1 MTQFGTLVANLV
13 IFRNQNTINMIKRTL
28 FLLSLILMSSCGS
41 YNSIDSFY
49 EAHKNDDQVTAVRVP
64 RFMLSLLGNISPEMN
79 SLIGNTKDLRY
90 MQFPSAT
97 PERTKFL
104 NNSMNNMT
112 GSSFIEVYRKND
124 NQKRNVVSI
133 REKRDAVKEILI
145 YNNNTSRGSFLYFN
159 GNFDPVKVREMA
171 KNEDFQKL
179 GDGLINQFNMG
190 STPGINQKEQ
200 KEN

>member
-1 MTQFGTLVANLV
+1 M
-13 IFRNQNTINMIKRTL
+13 INRTL
-28 FLLSLILMSSCGS
+28 FVLTLFIISSCGS

-64 RFMLSLLGNISPEMN
+64 QFMLSMLGNISPEMN
-79 SLIGNTKDLRY
+79 SLIGSTRDLRY

-104 NNSMNNMT
+104 NTQMNNMT

-124 NQKRNVVSI
+124 DQKRNVVSI

-145 YNNNTSRGSFLYFN
+145 YNNNTTRGSFLYFN
-159 GNFDPVKVREMA
+159 GDFDPVKVRQMA
-171 KNEDFQKL
+171 QNEDFQKI
-179 GDGLINQFNMG
+179 GDGLINQFNMKG
-190 STPGINQKEQ
+190 TPGINPEI
-200 KEN
+200 EN

>member
-1 MTQFGTLVANLV
+1 
-13 IFRNQNTINMIKRTL
+13 MIKRTL
-28 FLLSLILMSSCGS
+28 FLFSLILLSSCGS

-97 PERTKFL
+97 AERTNYL
-104 NNSMNNMT
+104 NNQMNNMT
-112 GSSFIEVYRKND
+112 GNSFIEVYRKND
-124 NQKRNVVSI
+124 NLKRNVVSI

-145 YNNNTSRGSFLYFN
+145 YNNNTARGSFLYFN
-159 GNFDPVKVREMA
+159 GNFDPVKVRQMA
-171 KNEDFQKL
+171 QNEDFQKL
-179 GDGLINQFNMG
+179 GDGIINQFNMG
-190 STPGINQKEQ
+190 STPGINEEEEQ

>member
-1 MTQFGTLVANLV
+1 MQFGTLVANLWY
-13 IFRNQNTINMIKRTL
+13 IKKPKHDIMIKRTL
-28 FLLSLILMSSCGS
+28 FLFSLILLSSCGS
-41 YNSIDSFY
+41 YNSIDTFY

-104 NNSMNNMT
+104 NNQMNTMT

-124 NQKRNVVSI
+124 KQKRNIVSI
-133 REKRDAVKEILI
+133 REKRNAVKEILI
-145 YNNNTSRGSFLYFN
+145 YNNNTTRGSFLYFN
-159 GNFDPVKVREMA
+159 GNFDPIKVREMA
-171 KNEDFQKL
+171 KNEDFQKI
-179 GDGLINQFNMG
+179 GNGLMKEFNMG
-190 STPGINQKEQ
+190 STSDFNQEDK